1 MTGRHSGN
9 MAAKKRV
16 ASRDAP
22 SKKRSLKR
30 RRKRFIDLGTLIY
43 LALISITIMFLHRP
57 IATMLTTRSRVPEL
71 KKEIVDLQKQN
82 ELLEEE
88 VDSLKT
94 DEGVELLAREDLG
107 LVKPG
112 EESLVVVAEEEGA
125 ASGETEVKP
134 DGGAK
139 EDSIWQKI
147 KNFLISLSEAVE

>member
-9 MAAKKRV
+9 TAAKKRA
-16 ASRDAP
+16 ASREAP
-22 SKKRSLKR
+22 SKRPLKR
-30 RRKRFIDLGTLIY
+30 RRKRFIDLGTLMY
-43 LALISITIMFLHRP
+43 LALISITIMLLYRP
-57 IATMLTTRSRVPEL
+57 IATMLTTKSRVPEL

-112 EESLVVVAEEEGA
+112 EESFVVVVEEEGA
-125 ASGETEVKP
+125 ALGEMEAEP
-134 DGGAK
+134 DGEAK

-147 KNFLISLSEAVE
+147 KNFLVSLSEAV